1 MSQPKPL
8 PNSVASYFS
17 NAVYVVSDDAAVLTR
32 AMEDGAAVIQLRDK
46 TGDGAAIRAKA
57 HVIQAHPKRGEC
69 FFILND
75 DPRLALEVGA
85 DGVHIGQDTDSAE
98 VRRLVGGDF
107 VVGKTTHCLE
117 QARAA
122 VEAGVDYI
130 SAGPVFPTPTK
141 PGRPAVGTA
150 YVSEVAREIPLP
162 FVAIGGID
170 ETNVDA
176 VIAAGARMIG
186 VVRAAHLT
194 PLFLKKLTQL

>member
-1 MSQPKPL
+1 
-8 PNSVASYFS
+8 
-17 NAVYVVSDDAAVLTR
+17 
-32 AMEDGAAVIQLRDK
+32 MEDGAAVIQLRDK
-46 TGDGAAIRAKA
+46 TGDAAAIRAKA
-57 HVIQAHPKRGEC
+57 RAIQAHPKRAAC
-69 FFILND
+69 LFILND

-122 VEAGVDYI
+122 LDVGADYI

-141 PGRPAVGTA
+141 PGRPAVGTR
-150 YVSEVAREIPLP
+150 YVSEVASEIPLP

-176 VIAAGARMIG
+176 VIAAGARTIG
-186 VVRAAHLT
+186 VVRAAQLT
-194 PLFLKKLTQL
+194 PFFLNKLRNL